1 MLSIR
6 WRLKTYK
13 ALLFEIIVVIILVLI
28 VEFNNNNDFLGPV
41 RLYGYYYEN
50 VSIFST
56 ESNLDNLKDIISYID
71 LSEFST
77 RGIYDVDLKLNVHN
91 SIYNYVIDSVKIKVE
106 IK

>member
-13 ALLFEIIVVIILVLI
+13 ALLFEIIAVIILVLI
-28 VEFNNNNDFLGPV
+28 VEFKNNNDFLRPV

-50 VSIFST
+50 VSISST

-71 LSEFST
+71 LS
-77 RGIYDVDLKLNVHN
+77 DLV
-91 SIYNYVIDSVKIKVE
+91 VIDPVKIKSE

>member
-1 MLSIR
+1 MNK
-6 WRLKTYK
+6 LK
-13 ALLFEIIVVIILVLI
+13 
-28 VEFNNNNDFLGPV
+28 EFLRPV

-50 VSIFST
+50 VSIYSI

-77 RGIYDVDLKLNVHN
+77 RGIYDVDLKLDVYD
-91 SIYNYVIDSVKIKVE
+91 SIYNYVIGLVKIKVE

>member
-28 VEFNNNNDFLGPV
+28 VEFKNNNDFLRHI

-50 VSIFST
+50 ISISSI

-71 LSEFST
+71 LIEFST
-77 RGIYDVDLKLNVHN
+77 RGIYDVDFKLDVHN